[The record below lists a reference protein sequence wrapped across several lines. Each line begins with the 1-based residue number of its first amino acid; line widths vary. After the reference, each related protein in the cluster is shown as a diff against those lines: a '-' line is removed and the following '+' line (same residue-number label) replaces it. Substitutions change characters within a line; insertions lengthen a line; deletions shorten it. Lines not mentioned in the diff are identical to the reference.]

1 MNYRCNKCN
10 LFHCICIP
18 INQQTSIERVP
29 KQTIEILNK
38 RNKPNHKKINNT
50 QQSSQ
55 LVSEQDYIKL
65 DKNYIT
71 GSLVFLNQQLTTLQ
85 ETLEIISNDLDN

>member
-1 MNYRCNKCN
+1 MNYRCKQCN
-10 LFHCICIP
+10 LFNCICIP
-18 INQQTSIERVP
+18 INQQTSIERIP
-29 KQTIEILNK
+29 KQTIEVPNKINKLN
-38 RNKPNHKKINNT
+38 NKNINNT
-50 QQSSQ
+50 PESSQ
-55 LVSEQDYIKL
+55 LVTEQDYIKL